1 MNCILLI
8 CETKEDAEYLTKI
21 ADTLPYPLKEIDI
34 LSTNPETKFI
44 LENHNISS
52 VTSAHYVNRKD
63 YEIIN
68 SDCMKIY
75 STWKLMSRRSFLVVI
90 LNVL

>member
-8 CETKEDAEYLTKI
+8 CETKEDAEYLIKI

-34 LSTNPETKFI
+34 LSTNPEIKFI

-52 VTSAHYVNRKD
+52 VTSAYYVNRKD

-68 SDCMKIY
+68 
-75 STWKLMSRRSFLVVI
+75 
-90 LNVL
+90 